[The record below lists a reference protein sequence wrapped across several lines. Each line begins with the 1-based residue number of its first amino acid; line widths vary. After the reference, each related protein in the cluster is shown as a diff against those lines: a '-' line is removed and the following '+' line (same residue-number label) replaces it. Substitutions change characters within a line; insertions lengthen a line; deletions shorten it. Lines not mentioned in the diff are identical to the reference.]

1 MSLNVNPNLI
11 QLFMSQIVTWGLS
24 CRESHIQC
32 LFLHIIYSINRNS
45 FPLIIQKEQQ
55 QQKKTSNFWSD
66 LINLDQVLFPEQI
79 PGIRNVNIKP
89 VQYLYTF
96 QYLYYWHFSQIILSW
111 GEGLSSA
118 LEICDNF
125 PGLYPLD
132 DNSNNATPPL
142 PEKKVSRYF
151 WRSLETNML
160 LVEDY

>member
-1 MSLNVNPNLI
+1 MNPNLI
-11 QLFMSQIVTWGLS
+11 QLFMSQIVTWGLKSPTVNVCS
-24 CRESHIQC
+24 CISYI
-32 LFLHIIYSINRNS
+32 LSIEIH
-45 FPLIIQKEQQ
+45 FPWLS
-55 QQKKTSNFWSD
+55 KKNNNNKKNLQFWVSD

-111 GEGLSSA
+111 GEGLSFA

-132 DNSNNATPPL
+132 DSSNQCHYL
-142 PEKKVSRYF
+142 PFLKK
-151 WRSLETNML
+151 RSPDIS
-160 LVEDY
+160 EDPWKQTCS